1 MCGIA
6 GIVKFDPRE
15 QAEEG
20 RLLAMRDS
28 IAHRGPDGQGLLLDG
43 PVGLA
48 HRRLAIVDVGAGR
61 QPMCNEDG
69 TVWIVF
75 NGEIYNHAD
84 LRPGLEARGHTYRT
98 RCDTETILHLY
109 EEEGE
114 GVVDGLHGMFAFAI
128 WDRPRQRLLL
138 ARDRLGIK
146 PLYYAKTDRELLFG
160 SEIKAVLAAG
170 GIRPVFDEA
179 VLPEFLA
186 NRFVATDETF
196 FRGVRKLMPGHVLSW
211 TPSTGFRSR
220 RYWRPP
226 IRLARPEP
234 VEGRARSGQALSARH
249 DPTIREEAPVVR
261 RLLETA
267 VRSHLMSDV
276 PLGVFLSG
284 GLDSSALAA
293 MVAHAARTRIQT
305 FAVGF
310 AEREA
315 NELEYARLVATWIG
329 AEHREVVVTPAEYFN
344 ALPQLVWHEDEPI
357 AFSSS
362 IPLYFVARLAQ
373 DHVKVV
379 LTGEGADELFLG
391 YNKYRATFW
400 NARLGRPYW
409 ALVPGPARRGVRQL
423 VGALPGGARRYAG
436 RSFMALEPGI
446 RDLFLENFAVFPQAL
461 QRSLL
466 AHPDVLDC
474 RDPYADAMR
483 YFDSASGSLL
493 DRMSHVDL
501 QTYLVELLMKQDQ
514 MSMAASIE
522 SRVPFLD
529 DHVVEHVAALPGGLK
544 LHGWRTKAVLREAVK
559 DLIPPTIL
567 TRRKMGFPVPIGR
580 WLREEFRPIV
590 DEFVL
595 GPRAQAR
602 KLFDSTAIQRLVAEH
617 RAGWTPHGDRLWL
630 LVNLEIWQ
638 RIFCEGERPADVMR
652 AVSPTS
658 VRVHYANSLGQDG
671 RPLAVEHRRPGAQ
684 PPDHLGALA
693 PPSGQR
699 RHDTRVG

>member
-1 MCGIA
+1 
-6 GIVKFDPRE
+6 
-15 QAEEG
+15 
-20 RLLAMRDS
+20 
-28 IAHRGPDGQGLLLDG
+28 
-43 PVGLA
+43 
-48 HRRLAIVDVGAGR
+48 
-61 QPMCNEDG
+61 
-69 TVWIVF
+69 
-75 NGEIYNHAD
+75 
-84 LRPGLEARGHTYRT
+84 
-98 RCDTETILHLY
+98 
-109 EEEGE
+109 
-114 GVVDGLHGMFAFAI
+114 
-128 WDRPRQRLLL
+128 
-138 ARDRLGIK
+138 
-146 PLYYAKTDRELLFG
+146 
-160 SEIKAVLAAG
+160 
-170 GIRPVFDEA
+170 
-179 VLPEFLA
+179 
-186 NRFVATDETF
+186 
-196 FRGVRKLMPGHVLSW
+196 
-211 TPSTGFRSR
+211 
-220 RYWRPP
+220 
-226 IRLARPEP
+226 
-234 VEGRARSGQALSARH
+234 
-249 DPTIREEAPVVR
+249 VR
-261 RLLETA
+261 RLLEGA

-293 MVAHAARTRIQT
+293 MVAGAARTRIQT

-409 ALVPGPARRGVRQL
+409 ALVPRPARRGVRQL
-423 VGALPGGARRYAG
+423 VGALPGGARRYAS
-436 RSFMALEPGI
+436 RSFMALEPGA
-446 RDLFLENFAVFPQAL
+446 RDLFLENFAVFPLAL

-466 AHPDVLDC
+466 ARPDVLDR

-483 YFDSASGSLL
+483 CFDSASGGLL

-544 LHGWRTKAVLREAVK
+544 LQGWQTKAVLREAVK

-567 TRRKMGFPVPIGR
+567 TRRKMGFPVPVGR
-580 WLREEFRPIV
+580 WFREEFRPIV

-595 GPRAQAR
+595 GSRAQAR
-602 KLFDSTAIQRLVAEH
+602 QLFDSTAIQRLVNEH

-638 RIFCEGERPADVMR
+638 RIFCEGEPPADVMQ

-658 VRVHYANSLGQDG
+658 VRFHYANSLGQDG

-684 PPDHLGALA
+684 PPHHLGTVA

>member
-6 GIVKFDPRE
+6 GIVKFDPRARPE
-15 QAEEG
+15 DA
-20 RLLAMRDS
+20 RLERMRDV
-28 IAHRGPDGQGLLLDG
+28 IAHRGPDAEGVIVDG
-43 PVGLA
+43 PAGLA
-48 HRRLAIVDVGAGR
+48 HRRLAIVDVNAGA

-69 TVWIVF
+69 SIWIVF
-75 NGEIYNHAD
+75 NGEIYNHAS
-84 LRPGLEARGHTYRT
+84 LRSGLESRGHRYRT

-146 PLYYAKTDRELLFG
+146 PLYYALTGTELLFG

-170 GIRPVFDEA
+170 GVRAAFNREA
-179 VLPEFLA
+179 LPEFLA
-186 NRFVATDETF
+186 NRFVSTAETF
-196 FRGVRKLMPGHVLSW
+196 FLGVQKLMPGHVLSW
-211 TPSTGFRSR
+211 SAAEGVRTR

-226 IRLARPEP
+226 AATRGA
-234 VEGRARSGQALSARH
+234 AS
-249 DPTIREEAPVVR
+249 TIQSEAPVVR
-261 RLLETA
+261 GLLENA

-293 MVAHAARTRIQT
+293 MVARAVKAPIQT

-315 NELEYARLVATWIG
+315 NELEYARLVAKWVG
-329 AEHREVVVTPAEYFN
+329 ARHREVVVTPEEYFE
-344 ALPQLVWHEDEPI
+344 ALPNLIWHEDEPI
-357 AFSSS
+357 AFTSSV
-362 IPLYFVARLAQ
+362 PLYFVARLAR

-409 ALVPGPARRGVRQL
+409 ALIPRSARRGVRHL
-423 VGALPGGARRYAG
+423 VDALPDGARRYAG

-446 RDLFLENFAVFPQAL
+446 RDLFLENFAIFSEPL
-461 QRSLL
+461 QSQLL
-466 AHPDVLDC
+466 TDTGGR
-474 RDPYADAMR
+474 RDPYANAMR
-483 YFDSASGSLL
+483 CYEQASGGML
-493 DRMSHVDL
+493 DRMSHADL

-529 DHVVEHVAALPGGLK
+529 DHVVEHVAALPGRLK
-544 LHGWRTKAVLREAVK
+544 LHRWQTKAVLRAAVA
-559 DLIPPTIL
+559 DLIPPSIL
-567 TRRKMGFPVPIGR
+567 TRPKMGFPVPVGR
-580 WLREEFRPIV
+580 WLREQFRPIV

-602 KLFDSTAIQRLVAEH
+602 QLFHRAALRRLVDEH
-617 RAGWTPHGDRLWL
+617 RAGWNPHGDRLWL

-638 RIFCEGERPADVMR
+638 RIFCEGEHPADIMR
-652 AVSPTS
+652 AVPGNRPRTS
-658 VRVHYANSLGQDG
+658 YANPVGQDG
-671 RPLAVEHRRPGAQ
+671 RAVAVEHRRPR
-684 PPDHLGALA
+684 PEPSNNLGVVPEA
-693 PPSGQR
+693 PGHGR
-699 RHDTRVG
+699 YDARIG

>member
-15 QAEEG
+15 RPEEA
-20 RLLAMRDS
+20 RLERMRDV
-28 IAHRGPDGQGLLLDG
+28 IAHRGPDGEGLIVDG
-43 PVGLA
+43 CAGLA
-48 HRRLAIVDVGAGR
+48 HRRLAIVDVNAGH

-69 TVWIVF
+69 SVWIVF
-75 NGEIYNHAD
+75 NGEIYNHTA
-84 LRPGLEARGHTYRT
+84 LRSGLEARGHRYRT

-128 WDRPRQRLLL
+128 WDRARQRLLL

-146 PLYYAKTDRELLFG
+146 PLYYARTDTELLFG

-170 GIRPVFDEA
+170 GLKAAFNEA
-179 VLPEFLA
+179 ALPEFLA
-186 NRFVATDETF
+186 NRFVSTEETF
-196 FRGVRKLMPGHVLSW
+196 FSGVQKLLPGHVLSW
-211 TPSTGFRSR
+211 TAAGGARSR
-220 RYWRPP
+220 RYWHPP
-226 IRLARPEP
+226 AP
-234 VEGRARSGQALSARH
+234 A
-249 DPTIREEAPVVR
+249 PTASHTIESEAPVVR
-261 RLLETA
+261 RLLESA

-293 MVAHAARTRIQT
+293 MVAGAVKAPIQT

-315 NELEYARLVATWIG
+315 NELEYARLVANWVG
-329 AEHREVVVTPAEYFN
+329 ARHREVLVTPEEYFD

-362 IPLYFVARLAQ
+362 VPLYFVARLAR

-391 YNKYRATFW
+391 YNRYRATFW

-409 ALVPGPARRGVRQL
+409 ALVPRRARRGVRHL
-423 VGALPGGARRYAG
+423 VDALPSGARRYAG
-436 RSFMALEPGI
+436 RSFMAFEPGM
-446 RDLFLENFAVFPQAL
+446 RDLFLENFAVFPESL
-461 QRSLL
+461 QRQLL
-466 AHPDVLDC
+466 TGDAVNR

-483 YFDSASGSLL
+483 CYEGASGGIL
-493 DRMSHVDL
+493 DRMSQADL

-529 DHVVEHVAALPGGLK
+529 DHVVEHVAALPGRVK
-544 LHGWRTKAVLREAVK
+544 LHGWQTKAVLRAAVA
-559 DLIPPTIL
+559 DLIPPSIL
-567 TRRKMGFPVPIGR
+567 ARPKMGFPVPVGR
-580 WLREEFRPIV
+580 WLRDEFRPIV

-595 GPRAQAR
+595 GGRALAR
-602 KLFDSTAIQRLVAEH
+602 RFFDRAALQRLVDEH
-617 RAGWTPHGDRLWL
+617 RAGWAPHGDRLWL
-630 LVNLEIWQ
+630 LVNLEIWH
-638 RIFCEGERPADVMR
+638 RIFCEGEHPADVMR
-652 AVSPTS
+652 AVPAHRSRTF
-658 VRVHYANSLGQDG
+658 YANPVGQDG
-671 RPLAVEHRRPGAQ
+671 RTVAVEHRRPR
-684 PPDHLGALA
+684 PEPSNHLGIVA
-693 PPSGQR
+693 PPSGHGG
-699 RHDTRVG
+699 HDARIG

>member
-1 MCGIA
+1 
-6 GIVKFDPRE
+6 
-15 QAEEG
+15 
-20 RLLAMRDS
+20 
-28 IAHRGPDGQGLLLDG
+28 
-43 PVGLA
+43 
-48 HRRLAIVDVGAGR
+48 
-61 QPMCNEDG
+61 MCNEDG
-69 TVWIVF
+69 SIWIVF

-84 LRPGLEARGHTYRT
+84 LRPGLEARGHVYRT

-128 WDRPRQRLLL
+128 WDRPRRRLLL

-146 PLYYAKTDRELLFG
+146 PLYYAQTDRELLFG
-160 SEIKAVLAAG
+160 SEIKALLASGA
-170 GIRPVFDEA
+170 IRPRFNDEA
-179 VLPEFLA
+179 LPEFLA
-186 NRFVATDETF
+186 NRFLATDETF
-196 FRGVRKLMPGHVLSW
+196 FQGVRKLMPGHVLSW
-211 TPSTGFRSR
+211 SPATGFRSR

-226 IRLARPEP
+226 APSRRE
-234 VEGRARSGQALSARH
+234 V
-249 DPTIREEAPVVR
+249 PTIREEAPKVR
-261 RLLETA
+261 RLLESA

-293 MVAHAARTRIQT
+293 MVAQAAKTRIQT

-310 AEREA
+310 EERDA
-315 NELEYARLVATWIG
+315 NELDYARLVARWVG
-329 AEHREVVVTPAEYFN
+329 ADHREVVVSPADYFS
-344 ALPQLVWHEDEPI
+344 ALPSLVWHEDEPI

-409 ALVPGPARRGVRQL
+409 ALMPRSARRGVRHL
-423 VGALPGGARRYAG
+423 VHALPQRARRYAC

-446 RDLFLENFAVFPQAL
+446 RDLFLENFAVFPESL
-461 QRSLL
+461 QRRIL
-466 AHPDVLDC
+466 ARPEAIDQ
-474 RDPYADAMR
+474 RDPYADALR
-483 YFDSASGSLL
+483 CYAAGSGGML
-493 DRMSHVDL
+493 DRMSHADL

-544 LHGWRTKAVLREAVK
+544 LHGWQTKAVLREAVK
-559 DLIPPTIL
+559 DLVPPSIL
-567 TRRKMGFPVPIGR
+567 TRRKMGFPVPVGR
-580 WLREEFRPIV
+580 WLREAFRPIV

-595 GPRAQAR
+595 GRRAQAR
-602 KLFDSTAIQRLVAEH
+602 GLFDPSALQRLVAEH
-617 RAGWTPHGDRLWL
+617 RAGWDGHGDRLWL
-630 LVNLEIWQ
+630 LVNLEIWH
-638 RIFCEGERPADVMR
+638 RIFCEGERPADVMD
-652 AVSPTS
+652 AVSS
-658 VRVHYANSLGQDG
+658 HRVRVHYANPLGQDG
-671 RPLAVEHRRPGAQ
+671 RPLAVEHGRTGAES
-684 PPDHLGALA
+684 PDHLGAVT
-693 PPSGQR
+693 PPSGLG
-699 RHDTRVG
+699 RHDARIG